1 MINELI
7 QHDKIDLI
15 RETIIIVVGLIIRW
29 LEKKKIKND
38 TV

>member
-1 MINELI
+1 MGQFFDI
-7 QHDKIDLI
+7 DKIDLF
-15 RETIIIVVGLIIRW
+15 RESIIIVIGLIIRW